1 MARDVLV
8 GIVVSARDAA
18 SATLA
23 KIANSGR
30 ALGSNVDA
38 AATKASAAL
47 NVMEKSANL
56 ASSAMQIGEK
66 ISRALGRAYEL
77 TVGAS
82 LAQRSEHDLGRVALE
97 NHTIAA
103 QHFAAKLGDVLLP
116 IILGVADAF
125 KPLLTAGEAWLT
137 QNKRTVGSGLIEFL
151 RDAAQALTA
160 GVATGT
166 LLVTRAWS
174 GWGEMVSAVKSLALT
189 MFAEVVDGS
198 ASLLGTLQD
207 VAGAFGADGLAT
219 SIGDA
224 RDSVA
229 AYGRDTRASADL
241 ALASAAEQV
250 RAQAELEQKI
260 QDVSD
265 AIATGIGAA
274 ASAAYDRLGAS
285 IRRVPT
291 DLEQQ
296 RIDRAKAAA
305 EKWDA
310 LWQEGDDQFVAQLRE
325 SLAVSSGHLQAWVQ
339 NWGEAQTRMA
349 SLTEEKARAQQA
361 ADDLVYGAATENLA
375 KLGDAWALYNARR
388 GEQTDAAN
396 REIVAKLT
404 AASRQVTDSIASD
417 VEGYAQ
423 SIRGILISTIR
434 DAVQSGADAA
444 KVLQNIGAAL
454 GNMVL
459 EEVSRFVVAEGVK
472 AAARKVTATQNITAN
487 AAEAASSAAIPFA
500 AIPFVGIALAVAAA
514 ATMFAA
520 VSAFAGKFH
529 AGGVIPGRPGEER
542 LAILKAGELVV
553 DERRA
558 GAAQAAGFGP
568 LGSAGASA
576 GAGRGGGGGRTDLTL
591 RTLLPSRVEVDST
604 NRRVLLKSTKRGQRL
619 GWGV

>member
-30 ALGSNVDA
+30 SLGQNVDA
-38 AATKASAAL
+38 AASKASTAL

-56 ASSAMQIGEK
+56 VSSAMQIGEK
-66 ISRALGRAYEL
+66 VARAVGRAYEL

-103 QHFAAKLGDVLLP
+103 QHFAAKMGDVLLP

-151 RDAAQALTA
+151 RDTAQALTA
-160 GVATGT
+160 GVATGA

-189 MFAEVVDGS
+189 MFAEVIDGS

-207 VAGAFGADGLAT
+207 VAGAFGAEGLAD
-219 SIGDA
+219 SIGGA
-224 RDSVA
+224 RESIA

-241 ALASAAEQV
+241 ALASAAEQARTQV
-250 RAQAELEQKI
+250 DLEKKI
-260 QDVSD
+260 QAVSD
-265 AIATGIGAA
+265 AISDGIGRS
-274 ASAAYDRLGAS
+274 ASAAYDRLGQA

-296 RIDRAKAAA
+296 RIDRAKAAQ

-325 SLAVSSGHLQAWVQ
+325 SLSVSSGHLQAWVQ

-349 SLTEEKARAQQA
+349 SLTEENARAQQA
-361 ADDLVYGAATENLA
+361 SDDLVYGAATENLS
-375 KLGDAWALYNARR
+375 KLTAAWALYNARR

-404 AASRQVTDSIASD
+404 AASRQVTDSISSD

-423 SIRGILISTIR
+423 NVRGILISTIR
-434 DAVQSGADAA
+434 DAVQSGADAVE
-444 KVLQNIGAAL
+444 VLQNLGAAL

-459 EEVSRFVVAEGVK
+459 EEVSRFIVAEGVK
-472 AAARKVTATQNITAN
+472 AAVRKVTATQNITAN
-487 AAEAASSAAIPFA
+487 AAEAASGAAASQAGIP
-500 AIPFVGIALAVAAA
+500 IIGPILALSAAA
-514 ATMFAA
+514 AMFAG
-520 VSAFAGKFH
+520 VLAFVGKFH
-529 AGGVIPGRPGEER
+529 TGGVIPGRPGEER

-576 GAGRGGGGGRTDLTL
+576 GAGRIGGGSSVSL
-591 RTLLPSRVEVDST
+591 RVETVFPARVIQDRFHKDST
-604 NRRVLLKSTKRGQRL
+604 RKSMRRLDRL
-619 GWGV
+619 GVT